1 MQLISRFI
9 KNDSGA
15 TAVEYALIAALM
27 ASAIIAALTTFDQ
40 DQAKAFKNIG
50 TTLTTKTK

>member
-1 MQLISRFI
+1 MRTMIRFL
-9 KNDSGA
+9 KDKSGA

-27 ASAIIAALTTFDQ
+27 AAAVIAALTTFDK
-40 DQAKAFKNIG
+40 DQAAAFQKIG